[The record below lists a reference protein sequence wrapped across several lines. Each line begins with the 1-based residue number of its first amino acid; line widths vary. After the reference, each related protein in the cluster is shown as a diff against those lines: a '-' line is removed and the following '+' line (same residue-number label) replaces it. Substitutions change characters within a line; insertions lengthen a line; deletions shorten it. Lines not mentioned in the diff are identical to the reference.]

1 MCESYKMFEAYQT
14 NKISQISESKYFY
27 VIICNIRFKNAID
40 NKIKTHQTLSFV
52 KLMRLCDS
60 RGSVTPA

>member
-1 MCESYKMFEAYQT
+1 MIT
-14 NKISQISESKYFY
+14 GD
-27 VIICNIRFKNAID
+27 IRFKSALD

-52 KLMRLCDS
+52 KVMRLCDS